1 MRALIFTLTISFF
14 TLFNGLSQSNTSTIF
29 FKKGK
34 IVADGK
40 AYSNVNEIKQLFAS
54 TENKEVQ
61 LLVQKYSS
69 QKKWSNVLGIGGLF
83 LLAGGLKANIDRRG
97 QTTIAEKLISL
108 SGGICLGL
116 GISLNKKSSKT
127 LNTAVELHNFD
138 QKKELGFVSESFI
151 PEVKYIISF

>member
-127 LNTAVELHNFD
+127 LNTAVGLYNFE
-138 QKKELGFVSESFI
+138 QKKELGFISESFI
-151 PEVKYIISF
+151 PEIKYTINF

>member
-1 MRALIFTLTISFF
+1 MKAIIFTIVLIFTI
-14 TLFNGLSQSNTSTIF
+14 LFNALSQVNTPTLF

-34 IVADGK
+34 IVANGK
-40 AYSNVNEIKQLFAS
+40 TYSNGNEIKKLFIS
-54 TENKEVQ
+54 VENAEVQ
-61 LLVQKYSS
+61 TLIQKYSS
-69 QKKWSNVLGIGGLF
+69 QKKWSNVLGFGGLF

-97 QTTIAEKLISL
+97 QTTIAEKLLSL